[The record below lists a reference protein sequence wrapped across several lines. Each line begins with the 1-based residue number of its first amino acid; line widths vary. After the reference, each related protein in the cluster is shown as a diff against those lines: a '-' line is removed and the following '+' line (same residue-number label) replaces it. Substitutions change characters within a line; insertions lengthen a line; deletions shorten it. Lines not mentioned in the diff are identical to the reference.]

1 LQGILNVGAGGRW
14 KLARKR
20 NAFAERKTCKA
31 LATARNRSG
40 LRPGKRAIHEPGGN
54 AQAHLCSLLFRGRFV
69 ILLKIM
75 KEPLQ
80 PGCPS
85 LLPPGLENAFTRI
98 ELLCVLSCIGILGI
112 LALPLGAHQRRLS
125 SRTEELLCQANLR
138 EIGRA
143 YQLWASDHDDLN
155 PFLVETNQGGI
166 KGIPVANNLWY
177 QFAWISNQVR
187 TPKIFVCP
195 ADTNTTRVAND
206 FSSNPNGGFL
216 NPNYRNNAI
225 SYFLGFHTF
234 PENPRAILAGDRN
247 IPVTRQG
254 ACTYAGLSVV
264 TALEFSFSVAPWDD
278 SIHGVQGNLL
288 FNDTSADM
296 YSTDGLNRVLASPT
310 IDSQRIH
317 FLKPR

>member
-1 LQGILNVGAGGRW
+1 
-14 KLARKR
+14 
-20 NAFAERKTCKA
+20 
-31 LATARNRSG
+31 
-40 LRPGKRAIHEPGGN
+40 
-54 AQAHLCSLLFRGRFV
+54 
-69 ILLKIM
+69 M

-80 PGCPS
+80 FRCRS
-85 LLPPGLENAFTRI
+85 FLPPALAKAFTRV
-98 ELLCVLSCIGILGI
+98 ELLCVVGCIGIIGM

-216 NPNYRNNAI
+216 HPNYRNNAI
-225 SYFLGFHTF
+225 SYFLAFHTF

-247 IPVTRQG
+247 IAVTSSSG
-254 ACTYAGLSVV
+254 CSYAGLTTVL
-264 TALEFSFSVAPWDD
+264 ALQYSFSPVPWDE

-288 FNDTSADM
+288 FNDTSAEM
-296 YSTDGLNRVLASPT
+296 YSINGLNRLLASPVV
-310 IDSQRIH
+310 DSQRIH